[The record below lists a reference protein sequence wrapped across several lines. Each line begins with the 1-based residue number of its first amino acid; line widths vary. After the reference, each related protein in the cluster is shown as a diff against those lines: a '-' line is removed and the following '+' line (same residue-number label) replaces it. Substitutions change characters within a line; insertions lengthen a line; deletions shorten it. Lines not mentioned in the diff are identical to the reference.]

1 MTATLTL
8 CPMMLISEPMSALT
22 RRRSP
27 DAQQEIWL
35 PKFTEADFNEYRRQR
50 AMDAWKRVT
59 WEAGLKLPTQV
70 ADGRS
75 RCSTAR
81 RFRIADVEHVLA
93 VHMV

>member
-35 PKFTEADFNEYRRQR
+35 PKFTEADFNEYR
-50 AMDAWKRVT
+50 
-59 WEAGLKLPTQV
+59 
-70 ADGRS
+70 
-75 RCSTAR
+75 
-81 RFRIADVEHVLA
+81 
-93 VHMV
+93 